1 MVPFQRLVYMPSKK
15 INPPLGLSVAILCGL
30 ILLSLQLMSSA
41 TQESSE
47 LSAMYSWLLL
57 VNAVGTVVLLGL
69 VGANIY
75 SLTRQLKKR
84 EAGSKLTTRMVSLFV
99 LLALAPAAIV
109 FYFSMQFLHQGIDSW
124 FNVEI
129 DRAMEDAL
137 ELSQVALDQKMRWHL
152 RQTQQLAENLDYS
165 SEAMASLEMD
175 NLLVLS
181 GATEVTLFSKQGRII
196 ASSSINPSDIL
207 PSLPDE
213 HVWLQLRRNDDYV
226 ALAPIREDEL
236 MVRVIVAIKGQEP
249 QYLQAL
255 YPVPVRIADLA
266 DSVEFA
272 FVRYQ
277 EMAFLRNSLKMSFS
291 LTLSLVLLMS
301 LLAAIWVAFIVIR
314 NIVAP
319 VKNLVKGTQAVAS
332 GFYDQQLPVMA
343 QDDLG
348 FLVESFNIMTHR
360 IAEARDEIRRT
371 GFEVENQRAYLET
384 ILANLTAGVIS
395 FDADNKI
402 RTANQAAYRIFH
414 IHVSHFVGQTL
425 LELVEIYKE
434 LAEPLKSIQRL
445 LEQADDIWQQR
456 IAFIGPNGR
465 QELLCRGTPLFS
477 QEGQRVGAVV
487 VFDDVTDLI
496 QAQKSAAWGEVARRL
511 AHEIKNPLTPIQLS
525 AERLQVK
532 LATKLSDSDA
542 EILQKS
548 TRTIVQQVEALKE
561 MVDDFSQYAKPA
573 KKQATD
579 VDLSALV
586 LEVLALYT
594 MKPGIQF
601 KTEFEP
607 GILLVKGDPVSIRQV
622 VHNLVINAL
631 EAIEGEGQIEIQ
643 LYRVQKNYSDF
654 IEMAFYDDGPGI
666 NEEQIEQIF
675 EPYVTTK
682 AKGTGLGLAIVKKI
696 IEEHGGS
703 IWVDTRRRLSGM
715 VGVSHSVGNRSDRL
729 PVMADAPEEAKTR
742 TDKVGAGFIIQ
753 LPAV

>member
-1 MVPFQRLVYMPSKK
+1 MAIKK
-15 INPPLGLSVAILCGL
+15 IKLPINLSVAILFGL
-30 ILLSLQLMSSA
+30 ILISLQLMSSA
-41 TQESSE
+41 TQESSKLGE
-47 LSAMYSWLLL
+47 MYSWLLL
-57 VNAVGTVVLLGL
+57 INALGSVILLGL

-75 SLTRQLKKR
+75 SLVRQLKKR

-137 ELSQVALDQKMRWHL
+137 ELSQAALDQRMRWHL
-152 RQTQQLAENLDYS
+152 RQTQQLAENLDYT
-165 SEAMASLEMD
+165 SEAMATLEME
-175 NLLVLS
+175 NLLILS
-181 GATEVTLFSKQGRII
+181 GASEVTLFSKQGRII
-196 ASSSINPSDIL
+196 ASSSINPGDIL

-213 HVWLQLRRNDDYV
+213 HVRLQLKRSDDYV
-226 ALAPIREDEL
+226 ALAPMKEDEL
-236 MVRVIVAIKGQEP
+236 MIRAIVVIKGQDP
-249 QYLQAL
+249 LYLQAL

-272 FVRYQ
+272 FLRYQ
-277 EMAFLRNSLKMSFS
+277 EMNYLRNSLKRSFS

-301 LLAAIWVAFIVIR
+301 LLAAIWVAFISIR

-332 GFYDQQLPVMA
+332 GLYDQQLPVIA

-348 FLVESFNIMTHR
+348 FLVESFNVMTRR
-360 IAEARDEIRRT
+360 IGEARDESRRA

-395 FDADNKI
+395 FDADYKI

-414 IHVSHFVGQTL
+414 IHVNHFVGKT
-425 LELVEIYKE
+425 LVELIETYSE
-434 LAEPLKSIQRL
+434 LAEPLQTIQRM

-456 IAFIGPNGR
+456 IAFLGPNGR

-525 AERLQVK
+525 AERMQVK
-532 LATKLSDSDA
+532 LATKLDANDA

-573 KKQATD
+573 KKQTTD
-579 VDLSALV
+579 LDLVVLV
-586 LEVLALYT
+586 QEVLALYPI
-594 MKPGIQF
+594 KPGVKF
-601 KTEFEP
+601 VTEYET
-607 GILLVKGDPVSIRQV
+607 GSMLIKGDPVSIRQV
-622 VHNLVINAL
+622 AHNLIINAL
-631 EAIEGEGQIEIQ
+631 EAITGEGLIEIH

-654 IEMAFYDDGPGI
+654 IEMAFYDNGMGI
-666 NEEQIEQIF
+666 KEEQIEQIF

-703 IWVDTRRRLSGM
+703 IWVDTRR
-715 VGVSHSVGNRSDRL
+715 
-729 PVMADAPEEAKTR
+729 
-742 TDKVGAGFIIQ
+742 KVGAGFIIQ

>member
-1 MVPFQRLVYMPSKK
+1 MAVKK
-15 INPPLGLSVAILCGL
+15 IKLPIWVSVAILFGL

-41 TQESSE
+41 QQESSK
-47 LSAMYSWLLL
+47 LSAMSSWLLL
-57 VNAVGTVVLLGL
+57 INALGSVILLGL

-75 SLTRQLKKR
+75 SLVRQLKKR

-109 FYFSMQFLHQGIDSW
+109 FFFSMQFLHQGIDSW
-124 FNVEI
+124 FKLEI
-129 DRAMEDAL
+129 DKAMEDAL
-137 ELSQVALDQKMRWHL
+137 ELSQASLDQRMRWHL

-165 SEAMASLEMD
+165 SEAMATLEIE
-175 NLLVLS
+175 NLLMLS
-181 GATEVTLFSKQGRII
+181 GASEVTLFSKQGRII
-196 ASSSINPSDIL
+196 ASSSVNPGDIL

-213 HVWLQLRRNDDYV
+213 NIRLQLQHSSDYV
-226 ALAPIREDEL
+226 ALAPVREDQL
-236 MVRVIVAIKGQEP
+236 MIRAIVVIKGQEP

-272 FVRYQ
+272 FVRYK
-277 EMAFLRNSLKMSFS
+277 EISYLRNSLKRSFS

-301 LLAAIWVAFIVIR
+301 LLAAIWVAFISIR

-332 GFYDQQLPVMA
+332 GLYDQQLPITA

-348 FLVESFNIMTHR
+348 FLVESFNVMTRR
-360 IAEARDEIRRT
+360 IGEARNEIRRT
-371 GFEVENQRAYLET
+371 GVEVENQRAYLET

-395 FDADNKI
+395 FDADYKI

-414 IHVSHFVGQTL
+414 IHVNHFIGQTL
-425 LELVEIYKE
+425 LELVEIYIE

-456 IAFIGPNGR
+456 IAFLGPNGR

-532 LATKLSDSDA
+532 LATKLEANDA

-548 TRTIVQQVEALKE
+548 TRTIVQQVEAMKE
-561 MVDDFSQYAKPA
+561 MVDDFAQYSKPA

-579 VDLSALV
+579 IDLAVLV
-586 LEVLALYT
+586 QEVLALYPV
-594 MKPGIQF
+594 KPGVQF
-601 KTEFEP
+601 KIEFEA
-607 GILLVKGDPVSIRQV
+607 GELLIKGDPVSIRQV
-622 VHNLVINAL
+622 VHNLIINAL
-631 EAIEGEGQIEIQ
+631 EAIGTEGQIEVH
-643 LYRVQKNYSDF
+643 LSRVQKNYSDF

-666 NEEQIEQIF
+666 KEDQIEQIF

-682 AKGTGLGLAIVKKI
+682 TKGTGLGLAIVKKI

-703 IWVDTRRRLSGM
+703 IWVDTRRRPPGM
-715 VGVSHSVGNRSDRL
+715 AEVSQSLGNRSD
-729 PVMADAPEEAKTR
+729 
-742 TDKVGAGFIIQ
+742 KVGASFIIQ
-753 LPAV
+753 LPTV

>member
-1 MVPFQRLVYMPSKK
+1 MVAKK
-15 INPPLGLSVAILCGL
+15 IKPPIGLLVAILFGL

-41 TQESSE
+41 QQESSE
-47 LSAMYSWLLL
+47 LSAMSSWLLL
-57 VNAVGTVVLLGL
+57 INALGSVVLLGL

-75 SLTRQLKKR
+75 SLVRQLKKR

-137 ELSQVALDQKMRWHL
+137 ELSQAALDQRMRWHL

-165 SEAMASLEMD
+165 SEAIATLEIE
-175 NLLVLS
+175 NLLILS
-181 GATEVTLFSKQGRII
+181 GASEVTLFSKQGRII
-196 ASSSINPSDIL
+196 ASSSINPGDIL

-213 HVWLQLRRNDDYV
+213 NIRLQLQHSADYV
-226 ALAPIREDEL
+226 ALASVREDEL
-236 MVRVIVAIKGQEP
+236 MIRVIVVIKGQEP

-272 FVRYQ
+272 FVRYKQ
-277 EMAFLRNSLKMSFS
+277 MTLLRNSLKMSFS

-301 LLAAIWVAFIVIR
+301 LLAAIWVAFVSIR

-332 GFYDQQLPVMA
+332 GLYDQQLPVTA

-348 FLVESFNIMTHR
+348 FLVESFNVMTRR
-360 IAEARDEIRRT
+360 IGEARNEIRRA

-395 FDADNKI
+395 FDADYKI

-414 IHVSHFVGQTL
+414 IHVTHFIGQTL
-425 LELVEIYKE
+425 LELVEIYKD

-456 IAFIGPNGR
+456 IAFLGPNGR

-532 LATKLSDSDA
+532 LASKLATGDA

-579 VDLSALV
+579 IDLVALV
-586 LEVLALYT
+586 QEVLALYPV
-594 MKPGIQF
+594 KPGIEF
-601 KTEFEP
+601 KTDYET
-607 GILLVKGDPVSIRQV
+607 GALLIKGDPVSIRQV
-622 VHNLVINAL
+622 VHNLIINAL
-631 EAIEGEGQIEIQ
+631 EAIGTQGQIEIH
-643 LYRVQKNYSDF
+643 LSRVQKNYSDF
-654 IEMAFYDDGPGI
+654 IECAFYDDGPGI
-666 NEEQIEQIF
+666 KEEKIEQIF

-682 AKGTGLGLAIVKKI
+682 TKGTGLGLAIVKKI

-703 IWVDTRRRLSGM
+703 IWVDTRR
-715 VGVSHSVGNRSDRL
+715 
-729 PVMADAPEEAKTR
+729 KI
-742 TDKVGAGFIIQ
+742 GAGFIIQ
-753 LPAV
+753 LPTV

>member
-1 MVPFQRLVYMPSKK
+1 MAVKK
-15 INPPLGLSVAILCGL
+15 IKLPIGVSVAILFGL
-30 ILLSLQLMSSA
+30 ILVSLQLMSSA

-47 LSAMYSWLLL
+47 LNAMSKWLFLINVL
-57 VNAVGTVVLLGL
+57 GSVFLLGL
-69 VGANIY
+69 VGANIF
-75 SLTRQLKKR
+75 SLVRQLKKR
-84 EAGSKLTTRMVSLFV
+84 EAGSKLTTRMMSLFV

-129 DRAMEDAL
+129 DKAMEDAL
-137 ELSQVALDQKMRWHL
+137 ELSQAALDQRMRWHL

-165 SEAMASLEMD
+165 SEAMATLEME
-175 NLLVLS
+175 NLLILS
-181 GATEVTLFSKQGRII
+181 GASEVTLFSKQGRII
-196 ASSSINPSDIL
+196 ASSSINPGDIL

-213 HVWLQLRRNDDYV
+213 HIRLQLRSNNDYV
-226 ALAPIREDEL
+226 ALAPVREDEL
-236 MVRVIVAIKGQEP
+236 MIRAIVVIKGQEP
-249 QYLQAL
+249 LYLQAL

-272 FVRYQ
+272 FLRYQ
-277 EMAFLRNSLKMSFS
+277 EMNYLRNSLKRSFS

-301 LLAAIWVAFIVIR
+301 LLAAIWVAFISIR

-332 GFYDQQLPVMA
+332 GLYDQQLPVIA

-348 FLVESFNIMTHR
+348 FLVESFNVMTRR
-360 IAEARDEIRRT
+360 IGEARDESRWA

-395 FDADNKI
+395 FDVDYRI

-414 IHVSHFVGQTL
+414 IHVNHFVGQTL
-425 LELVEIYKE
+425 LELVEIYKD

-456 IAFIGPNGR
+456 IAFLGPNGW

-532 LATKLSDSDA
+532 LAMKLDASDA

-579 VDLSALV
+579 LDLAVLV
-586 LEVLALYT
+586 QEVLALYPL
-594 MKPGIQF
+594 KPGVKF
-601 KTEFEP
+601 KTDYET
-607 GILLVKGDPVSIRQV
+607 GVLLVKGDPVSIRQV

-631 EAIEGEGQIEIQ
+631 EAIGDEGQIEIH
-643 LYRVQKNYSDF
+643 LSRVQKNYSDF
-654 IEMAFYDDGPGI
+654 IECAFYDDGPGI
-666 NEEQIEQIF
+666 NEEKIEQIF

-703 IWVDTRRRLSGM
+703 IWVDTRR
-715 VGVSHSVGNRSDRL
+715 
-729 PVMADAPEEAKTR
+729 KI
-742 TDKVGAGFIIQ
+742 GAGFIIQ